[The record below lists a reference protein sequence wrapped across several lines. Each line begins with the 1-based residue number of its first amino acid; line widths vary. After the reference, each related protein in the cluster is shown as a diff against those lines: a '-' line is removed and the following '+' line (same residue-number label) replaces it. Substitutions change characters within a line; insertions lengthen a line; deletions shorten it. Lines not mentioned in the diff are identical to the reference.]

1 MEVVYTLSGGAAY
14 GYAHV
19 GVLRYLEEWGLRPS
33 AIVGTSMGAIV
44 GGLYA
49 YGYDSKQIQEVAD
62 HVRSIEIVR
71 LFFPSFPRGG
81 IIDTDGIRDFFHGFI
96 GDATIEDLPI
106 PYRSVAVDVNTG
118 QQVIFDSGRLLDA
131 MMASMSIPA
140 VFKPYNFRGRQ
151 LVDGGV
157 LNNLPWKV
165 ADEFGNLHVVVD
177 VAPKRS
183 RNYQEILHTS
193 ELHELERSTEQ
204 RMNGF
209 GFENAVKRAFE
220 KKPGKAQSDDGRS
233 ENKQREEAENGEKSS
248 RGKAL
253 QKLEDR
259 LSSGAFRAPLKRLM
273 DTFQARETFQIREL
287 INSFTR
293 RPDHKTAALTLP
305 EVITNVMAIY
315 NEQQTVVPQGGL
327 LKTYAYVHPDLREY
341 YLNDFNKAEEIIEK
355 GYYDAQTDSQFV
367 YQIRK
372 IAKKAGYAK

>member
-1 MEVVYTLSGGAAY
+1 MGVVYTLSGGAAY

-19 GVLRYLEEWGLRPS
+19 GVLRYLEEWGMQPS
-33 AIVGTSMGAIV
+33 AVVGTSMGAIV

-49 YGYDSKQIQEVAD
+49 YGYDSNQIQQVAD
-62 HVRSIEIVR
+62 HVRSIDMVR

-96 GDATIEDLPI
+96 GDAMIEDLPI
-106 PYRSVAVDVNTG
+106 PYRSVAVDVNSG
-118 QQVIFDSGRLLDA
+118 QQIIFDSGRLLDA

-140 VFKPYNFRGRQ
+140 VFKPYSFRGRQ

-157 LNNLPWKV
+157 LNNLPWKL

-177 VAPKRS
+177 VAPKRA
-183 RNYQEILHTS
+183 RNHQEVLCTS
-193 ELHELERSTEQ
+193 EIGSVEGAAEEQ
-204 RMNGF
+204 MNGHR
-209 GFENAVKRAFE
+209 FENDVKQAVENYSVA
-220 KKPGKAQSDDGRS
+220 AQQAEPQRS
-233 ENKQREEAENGEKSS
+233 EKSNRS
-248 RGKAL
+248 KAL
-253 QKLEDR
+253 QQLEDR

-273 DTFQARETFQIREL
+273 DTFQARETFQIRDL

-305 EVITNVMAIY
+305 EVITNVMAIF
-315 NEQQTVVPQGGL
+315 NEQQTVVPQGGI

-341 YLNDFNKAEEIIEK
+341 YLNDFNKSEEIIDK
-355 GYYDAQTDSQFV
+355 GYYDAQTDPQFV

-372 IAKKAGYAK
+372 IAKKAGHVN

>member
-1 MEVVYTLSGGAAY
+1 MGVVYTLSGGAAY

-19 GVLRYLEEWGLRPS
+19 GVLRYLEEWGMQPS
-33 AIVGTSMGAIV
+33 AVVGTSMGAIV

-49 YGYDSKQIQEVAD
+49 YGYDSKQIQQVAD

-96 GDATIEDLPI
+96 GDARIEDLPI

-140 VFKPYNFRGRQ
+140 VFKPYTFRGRQ

-157 LNNLPWKV
+157 LNNLPWNV

-177 VAPKRS
+177 VAPKR
-183 RNYQEILHTS
+183 RETREEVLRTS
-193 ELHELERSTEQ
+193 ELA
-204 RMNGF
+204 
-209 GFENAVKRAFE
+209 AVE
-220 KKPGKAQSDDGRS
+220 KS
-233 ENKQREEAENGEKSS
+233 ENGLSS
-248 RGKAL
+248 RKSEQLAEEVQQAVENKPEDSEADSSGQKNSARAKAL

-273 DTFQARETFQIREL
+273 DTFQSRETFQIRDL

-293 RPDHKTAALTLP
+293 RPELKTAALTLP
-305 EVITNVMAIY
+305 EVITNVMAIF

-327 LKTYAYVHPDLREY
+327 FKTYAYVHPDLREY

-367 YQIRK
+367 YQVKK
-372 IAKKAGYAK
+372 IAQKAGYAK